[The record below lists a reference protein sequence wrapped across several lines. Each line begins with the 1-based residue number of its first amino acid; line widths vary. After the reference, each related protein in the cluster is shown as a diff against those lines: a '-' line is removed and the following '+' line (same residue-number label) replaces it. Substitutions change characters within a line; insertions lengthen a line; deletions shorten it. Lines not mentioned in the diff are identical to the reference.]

1 MKISF
6 TGMARLIFNIA
17 LLQVESLKGSA
28 YFKPLK

>member
-17 LLQVESLKGSA
+17 LLQVESLKASP
-28 YFKPLK
+28 YFKPLQ